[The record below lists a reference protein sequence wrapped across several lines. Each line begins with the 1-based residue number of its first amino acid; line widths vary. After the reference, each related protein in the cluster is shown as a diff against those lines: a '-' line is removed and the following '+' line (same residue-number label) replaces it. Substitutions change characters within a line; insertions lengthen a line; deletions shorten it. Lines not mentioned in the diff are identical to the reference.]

1 MSATI
6 RSKSLATKKSFTI
19 SSAENQSL
27 TLGCTS
33 FEEFWPK
40 LTDPSIPPAKK
51 PKKMFKDCSCV
62 LDAWKSTPNR
72 TITNEWI
79 LNDFLK
85 DWDFPT
91 GLIIYHFVLEYF
103 LPKSFCFSL
112 MRGQSIS
119 LPLAEL
125 DRERVFNTFL
135 TYWSHCSRWRHW
147 TRERAPKRKTHP
159 GCRRGLVSSWRMWQ
173 GTHTFVLKNVWCPLL
188 FHCSAT
194 RDVSSFATQNSKQA
208 VLGGGTTRLSVKL
221 TCVLFISVWR

>member
-125 DRERVFNTFL
+125 DRERFFNTFL
-135 TYWSHCSRWRHW
+135 TLVTLFQMTSLNAWKSSKKENPSRMPSRVGVQLKDVTRYSYFCTEKCVVPPIVSLLCNTWRFKFCN
-147 TRERAPKRKTHP
+147 PK
-159 GCRRGLVSSWRMWQ
+159 Q
-173 GTHTFVLKNVWCPLL
+173 
-188 FHCSAT
+188 
-194 RDVSSFATQNSKQA
+194 
-208 VLGGGTTRLSVKL
+208 
-221 TCVLFISVWR
+221 